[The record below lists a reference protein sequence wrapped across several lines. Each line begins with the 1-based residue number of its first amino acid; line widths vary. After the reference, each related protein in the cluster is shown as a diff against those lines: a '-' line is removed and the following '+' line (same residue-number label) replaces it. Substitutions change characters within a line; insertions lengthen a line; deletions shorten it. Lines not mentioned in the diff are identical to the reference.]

1 MKRHK
6 STHRVSNTPVIVL
19 GIVSVITIGGIMFTM
34 KTNKESSSKG
44 DFLTPPSQQTYVCPA
59 NGWVDCKRGSKPKV
73 ECTSTVLEWIKS
85 NCPNFKG
92 VTN

>member
-34 KTNKESSSKG
+34 KTNKESSPNKHMSVPQMDGWIVNG
-44 DFLTPPSQQTYVCPA
+44 DQ
-59 NGWVDCKRGSKPKV
+59 NRK
-73 ECTSTVLEWIKS
+73 
-85 NCPNFKG
+85 
-92 VTN
+92 